1 MELDTPVGEYSVDLE
16 TQVSRP
22 GETATVL
29 YTDTLTGVVTA
40 AEIEIVEEV
49 EQHI

>member
-1 MELDTPVGEYSVDLE
+1 MELDTPVQEYQVNLE

-29 YTDTLTGVVTA
+29 YTDTLTCLVTA
-40 AEIEIVEEV
+40 AEIEIVQEV
-49 EQHI
+49 VEHI